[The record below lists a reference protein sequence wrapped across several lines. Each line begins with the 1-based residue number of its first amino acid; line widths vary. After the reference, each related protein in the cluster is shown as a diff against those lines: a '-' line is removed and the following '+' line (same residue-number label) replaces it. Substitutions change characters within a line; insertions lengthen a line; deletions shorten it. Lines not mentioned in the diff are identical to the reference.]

1 MKRASS
7 LLLFVTLL
15 ASAAAIGCGKGQAN
29 LGRLAAADTNITYDL
44 PITRTITDYAQFP
57 GTTAAIISV
66 QVTSRVTGYMT
77 DVHFKDGDMVKEGD
91 LLFTIDPRQY
101 KADLDRTEGN
111 MQQIE
116 AHKNRLEK
124 EYHRA
129 KTLLARGQVSQEEH
143 DRYEADFKET
153 EANLKLA
160 KAGYDVARL
169 NYEWCEVRASA
180 SGRLSRRM
188 VDPGNLVKA
197 DDTVLTSIVS
207 LDPIYVYFFVNEQVN
222 QKIKSELEAGRA
234 GALSLKAVPVQIS
247 LADEGEDEFPHTG
260 IVDFTDNKEVNESR
274 TLRFR
279 AKLDN
284 KDHFM
289 VPGMVVRVR
298 LPIGDAHPAVFIP
311 KRALVT
317 DQGEKGVYIVRER
330 DDKGQPFPNAK
341 DKKGKAFFDAQKPL
355 EQRAFWSKVANPGV
369 PHNGLVEIIDGVK
382 AGDWVVVAGMQRL
395 KNDKVVQA
403 ERYGQKTAASEPK
416 PEAKPKQEGTPKGN
430 PKMVVQDPYIA
441 YDLPIVQKVQE
452 FERIEG
458 GSEAIF
464 SVDVMSRVSGYMTD
478 VKFKDGDL
486 VKAGDL
492 LFQIDPRQYKAELDR
507 AEGNLQQ
514 MQAHKLR
521 LDKEYH
527 RAKNLIER
535 GSISPE
541 EYDRYE
547 SDLKET
553 EAGVKLAKANRDL
566 AQLNYDWCE
575 VRASTTGRLS
585 RRMVDPGSLVK
596 ADSTVLT
603 SIVSLDPIY
612 VYFDVHEQTMLRIKH
627 LMLAGKVSARALTG
641 IPVEIGLA
649 DEIEDKFGHTG
660 IVDFTD
666 NKVDYNRGT
675 LEFRAKLDNKDHF
688 LNPGLFVRVR
698 LPVGDAHEAV
708 MIRERALVTDHK
720 DVDGEPV
727 RVKGV
732 FLVVDPDKDGQAIKP
747 ATVAKGDPVLTR
759 RAVWKEIGN
768 PGVVRN
774 GFVEIERGVRAG
786 DWVVVSGMQRLK
798 HDMVVKAEKYAEDA
812 PGGDGK
818 HESESTAAAS
828 SGVRQAARLAE

>member
-1 MKRASS
+1 MKRATS
-7 LLLFVTLL
+7 LLLCLPLL
-15 ASAAAIGCGKGQAN
+15 ASAAATGCQKMQADPSK
-29 LGRLAAADTNITYDL
+29 ASSAETYVAYE
-44 PITRTITDYAQFP
+44 PPVTRTITDFAQFP
-57 GTTAAIISV
+57 GVTESIISV
-66 QVTSRVTGYMT
+66 PVTSRVTGYMT
-77 DVHFKDGDMVKEGD
+77 EVHFKDGDMVKEGD

-101 KADLDRTEGN
+101 KADLDRTQGN
-111 MQQIE
+111 MEQIE

-124 EYHRA
+124 EYRRA
-129 KTLLARGQVSQEEH
+129 KTLLSRGQISQEEH

-180 SGRLSRRM
+180 SGRLSRRL

-207 LDPIYVYFFVNEQVN
+207 LDPMYVYFFVNEQVN
-222 QKIKSELEAGRA
+222 QRIKRELEAGGIA
-234 GALSLKAVPVQIS
+234 TASLKEVPVQIS
-247 LADEGEDEFPHTG
+247 LSDEGDDEFPHQG

-284 KDHFM
+284 KDHFI

-298 LPIGDAHPAVFIP
+298 LPIGEPHPAVFIP
-311 KRALVT
+311 ERALVT

-330 DDKGQPFPNAK
+330 DDKGQPFPNDK
-341 DKKGKAFFDAQKPL
+341 DKKGKAFFNNQKAL
-355 EQRAFWSKVANPGV
+355 EQRAFWTKVVDPGAT
-369 PHNGLVEIIDGVK
+369 HDGLVEIKDGVR
-382 AGDWVVVAGMQRL
+382 AGDWVVVGGMQRL
-395 KNDKVVQA
+395 KNDKVVKA
-403 ERYGQKTAASEPK
+403 ERFGEKKTASTPK
-416 PEAKPKQEGTPKGN
+416 QEKPKQELS
-430 PKMVVQDPYIA
+430 KMPVQDIYVA
-441 YDLPIVQKVQE
+441 YDLPIMQTVQD
-452 FERIEG
+452 FERVEG

-464 SVDVMSRVSGYMTD
+464 SVQVMSRVSGYMTQ

-514 MQAHKLR
+514 MEAHKIR

-553 EAGVKLAKANRDL
+553 AAGVKLAKANRDL

-575 VRASTTGRLS
+575 VRASTSGRLS

-627 LMLAGKVSARALTG
+627 LMLAGKVSSRSLTG

-649 DEIEDKFGHTG
+649 DETDDKFGHKG

-666 NKVDYNRGT
+666 NRVDYNRGT
-675 LEFRAKLDNKDHF
+675 LEFRARLDNKDHL

-698 LPVGDAHEAV
+698 LPIADAHQAV
-708 MIRERALVTDHK
+708 MIPERALAVDHK
-720 DVDGEPV
+720 EQDGRQVREKGVYVLVDSDESGQPIKSAADAKGNTVPV
-727 RVKGV
+727 RR
-732 FLVVDPDKDGQAIKP
+732 
-747 ATVAKGDPVLTR
+747 PVWR
-759 RAVWKEIGN
+759 PIGN
-768 PGVVRN
+768 PGVVQN
-774 GFVEIERGVRAG
+774 GFVEIEKGVRAG

-798 HDMVVKAEKYAEDA
+798 NVKVVKAEKFAGEA
-812 PGGDGK
+812 PTRDGK
-818 HESESTAAAS
+818 DEPESIAAAPK
-828 SGVRQAARLAE
+828 GAHQAARLPE

>member
-1 MKRASS
+1 M
-7 LLLFVTLL
+7 
-15 ASAAAIGCGKGQAN
+15 
-29 LGRLAAADTNITYDL
+29 
-44 PITRTITDYAQFP
+44 
-57 GTTAAIISV
+57 
-66 QVTSRVTGYMT
+66 
-77 DVHFKDGDMVKEGD
+77 
-91 LLFTIDPRQY
+91 
-101 KADLDRTEGN
+101 
-111 MQQIE
+111 
-116 AHKNRLEK
+116 
-124 EYHRA
+124 
-129 KTLLARGQVSQEEH
+129 
-143 DRYEADFKET
+143 
-153 EANLKLA
+153 
-160 KAGYDVARL
+160 
-169 NYEWCEVRASA
+169 
-180 SGRLSRRM
+180 
-188 VDPGNLVKA
+188 
-197 DDTVLTSIVS
+197 
-207 LDPIYVYFFVNEQVN
+207 
-222 QKIKSELEAGRA
+222 
-234 GALSLKAVPVQIS
+234 QIS

-355 EQRAFWSKVANPGV
+355 EQVAFWSKVVNPGV

-403 ERYGQKTAASEPK
+403 ERFGRQTAASERK
-416 PEAKPKQEGTPKGN
+416 PEAKPKQEGKPKGN
-430 PKMVVQDPYIA
+430 PKMVMQDPYVA
-441 YDLPIVQKVQE
+441 YDLPIVQTVQE

-464 SVDVMSRVSGYMTD
+464 SVDVMSRVSGYMTH

-514 MQAHKLR
+514 MEAHKFR

-541 EYDRYE
+541 EFDRYE

-566 AQLNYDWCE
+566 ARLNYDWCE

-649 DEIEDKFGHTG
+649 DEIEDKFAHRG

-666 NKVDYNRGT
+666 NRVDYNRGT

-708 MIRERALVTDHK
+708 MIRERA
-720 DVDGEPV
+720 
-727 RVKGV
+727 
-732 FLVVDPDKDGQAIKP
+732 
-747 ATVAKGDPVLTR
+747 GDRSQGRGR
-759 RAVWKEIGN
+759 RAS
-768 PGVVRN
+768 PGKGRLSR
-774 GFVEIERGVRAG
+774 RG
-786 DWVVVSGMQRLK
+786 
-798 HDMVVKAEKYAEDA
+798 
-812 PGGDGK
+812 
-818 HESESTAAAS
+818 T
-828 SGVRQAARLAE
+828 